1 MISTY
6 FVRSNDDGHTQQ
18 RFKHYHGHHSRFRH
32 ENSVRLDAVGS
43 TGPALSNDFYYDDTG
58 QEVINIAPKRSTP
71 AHTSPVYKS
80 FRDSEARVPGDVEA
94 PAPAAYDEA
103 EREVELEDGN
113 VEDHFDKE
121 KSAVLHWNN
130 KPTPKVHKP
139 LVLDS
144 AQKPEKKPTPSSD
157 NVKQPPGNEHY
168 IVIYCCIVFVS
179 LDYFLCF
186 YGLAQSLRCSGLFV
200 AELRE

>member
-6 FVRSNDDGHTQQ
+6 FVRSSDDGHGHTQQ
-18 RFKHYHGHHSRFRH
+18 RFKHYHGHHSQFHR

-43 TGPALSNDFYYDDTG
+43 TGQALSNDFYYDDTG

-71 AHTSPVYKS
+71 PHTSPLFKS
-80 FRDSEARVPGDVEA
+80 FQDFEAHVPGDVEA
-94 PAPAAYDEA
+94 PAPAAYYKA
-103 EREVELEDGN
+103 ESEVELKDGN
-113 VEDHFDKE
+113 VEDDFDKT

-144 AQKPEKKPTPSSD
+144 AQKPERKPTPRSE
-157 NVKQPPGNEHY
+157 NVKQPSPGNEHS
-168 IVIYCCIVFVS
+168 IVIYCCIVFV
-179 LDYFLCF
+179 
-186 YGLAQSLRCSGLFV
+186 
-200 AELRE
+200 